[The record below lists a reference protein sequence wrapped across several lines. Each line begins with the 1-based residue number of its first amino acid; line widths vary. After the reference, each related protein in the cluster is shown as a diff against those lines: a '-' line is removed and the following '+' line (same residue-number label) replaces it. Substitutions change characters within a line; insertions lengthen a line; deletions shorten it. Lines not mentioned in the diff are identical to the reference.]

1 MVSINTRQ
9 LAGLRRKMTLLS
21 PWKKLC
27 FWVFVIFQNHKTVPK
42 DHLLEAVQG
51 VRTVSSL
58 PMELKGAG
66 ERRDVQEQNQRLT
79 GAMREAFVQS
89 VPTHLMLVGR
99 PFKARA
105 TDTCKEERDLQ
116 R

>member
-1 MVSINTRQ
+1 MLDKPVIICMVSINARQ
-9 LAGLRRKMTLLS
+9 LAGLRRKMALLS

-42 DHLLEAVQG
+42 DHLLEVVQG

-66 ERRDVQEQNQRLT
+66 ER
-79 GAMREAFVQS
+79 
-89 VPTHLMLVGR
+89 
-99 PFKARA
+99 
-105 TDTCKEERDLQ
+105 KETSGSRTRDLEEQ
-116 R
+116 

>member
-1 MVSINTRQ
+1 M
-9 LAGLRRKMTLLS
+9 ALLS

-42 DHLLEAVQG
+42 DHLLEVVQG
-51 VRTVSSL
+51 VRTLSSL

-66 ERRDVQEQNQRLT
+66 ERKETGSRTRDLG

-89 VPTHLMLVGR
+89 VPTHLMLKEGPLR
-99 PFKARA
+99 PEQHF
-105 TDTCKEERDLQ
+105 
-116 R
+116 

>member
-1 MVSINTRQ
+1 MLDKPVIICMVSINARQ
-9 LAGLRRKMTLLS
+9 LAGLRRKMALLS

-42 DHLLEAVQG
+42 DHLLEVVQG

-66 ERRDVQEQNQRLT
+66 ERKEKT
-79 GAMREAFVQS
+79 IMMAEAD
-89 VPTHLMLVGR
+89 G
-99 PFKARA
+99 
-105 TDTCKEERDLQ
+105 
-116 R
+116 